1 MLTLLHRCYER
12 HRYDFVFYRRL
23 EKRAMMPWLGLKPG
37 NRVCELGSFNGAN
50 ARVISY
56 RYGCSVY
63 GVDIDHRIVRLAQS
77 FNKTERTWF
86 LVASA
91 ECLPFTNEC
100 FDKIY
105 GISVLEHFTDGRTAL
120 TEAYRCLKSGGV
132 LAFTTDSFE
141 LGELWPGSQ
150 KLHCQ
155 KYSVRR
161 YYSKS
166 ELTREIESAGFR
178 LLHAEPVLRHWS
190 TGFLFELSVRY
201 TIVKSAAFILLPLL
215 RVIEYA
221 YGSRDAGYMEMIC
234 AAKLP
239 NPNTKATGI
248 ESRERRESRRAA

>member
-1 MLTLLHRCYER
+1 MRAFSLLTLLHRCYER

-23 EKRAMMPWLGLKPG
+23 EKRAMMPWLSLKRQD
-37 NRVCELGSFNGAN
+37 RVCELGSFNGAN
-50 ARVISY
+50 ARANTH

-63 GVDIDHRIVRLAQS
+63 GIDIDHRIVRLAQS

-105 GISVLEHFTDGRTAL
+105 GISVFEHFTDGRAAL
-120 TEAYRCLKSGGV
+120 RESWRCLKPTGV

-150 KLHCQ
+150 KLHCE

-161 YYSKS
+161 YYYKS
-166 ELTREIESAGFR
+166 ELTREIEAAGFR
-178 LLHAEPVLRHWS
+178 LLHLEPILRHWS

-201 TIVKSAAFILLPLL
+201 ATVKSVAFILLPLL
-215 RVIEYA
+215 RVIEDA
-221 YGSRDAGYMEMIC
+221 YGSDDAGYMEMVC
-234 AAKLP
+234 AVKLS
-239 NPNTKATGI
+239 NTNTNATEI
-248 ESRERRESRRAA
+248 ESKERR